1 MLPWF
6 SSFQSLSCVHRRSS
20 TRILQHNHTSV
31 VRLARTTIFL
41 FSPPSETSENHP
53 AFPVSFPPTAP
64 SKLVPD
70 ASHFKLW
77 NVRAAATNSATRS
90 SQSCVIVVV
99 NSGRTG
105 NNLKQLFWRKEKTPP
120 QLCVDS
126 KQDHY
131 GELWVYATVWRI
143 IDLFRVFGSETL
155 LFLHVKRPNLT
166 ERRPQRKKKTL
177 PACEIKL
184 NELLCHL

>member
-1 MLPWF
+1 MSIVEAALESCNITTQVSWDWPEPPFF
-6 SSFQSLSCVHRRSS
+6 SSHPHRKHQKIIPRFPSPSL
-20 TRILQHNHTSV
+20 Q
-31 VRLARTTIFL
+31 RLRQ
-41 FSPPSETSENHP
+41 
-53 AFPVSFPPTAP
+53 
-64 SKLVPD
+64 KLVPD

-77 NVRAAATNSATRS
+77 NVSAAATNSATRS

-166 ERRPQRKKKTL
+166 ERRPQRKKKKTL